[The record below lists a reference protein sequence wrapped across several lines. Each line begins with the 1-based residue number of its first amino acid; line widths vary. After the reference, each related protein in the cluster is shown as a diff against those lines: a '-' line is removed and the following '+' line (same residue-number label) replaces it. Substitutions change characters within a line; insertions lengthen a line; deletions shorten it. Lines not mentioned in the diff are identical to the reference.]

1 MLYCSCSIVESRNES
16 KDSIRYDLD
25 CFLLRDEVDD
35 QEEAVQEGRG
45 AAVKQNFVF
54 FVRFCESVLL
64 AEHGGWALCRLG
76 CRRKKRFSAAD
87 FWRCRAAPPKNGRW
101 PDVVFQNHSLP
112 SSRRT
117 CIFLGDLRASL
128 VSVPTTEPELPP
140 FLPPSA
146 FIITAIPPASAAL
159 RPAALR
165 YHPLTVCS
173 SISEEKKET
182 SER

>member
-101 PDVVFQNHSLP
+101 PDVVVQNKITPQQSSYLFRRSSRSIIGFGANHRTRTSSPHRHLLSLP
-112 SSRRT
+112 SH
-117 CIFLGDLRASL
+117 
-128 VSVPTTEPELPP
+128 LPP
-140 FLPPSA
+140 LRCVLPP
-146 FIITAIPPASAAL
+146 
-159 RPAALR
+159 
-165 YHPLTVCS
+165 
-173 SISEEKKET
+173 
-182 SER
+182 